1 MNELLRQ
8 EQEGAYEVSLKVD
21 REKERQRQRRKERTR
36 ERLIREIPTEPQLI
50 DTNATHVV
58 IRLPNGRRLE
68 RRFLKTESMRSLYDF
83 VFCNNDSPLN
93 FIIRTN
99 IPTRDLSGHSPQ
111 LEDFLVDDNW
121 TTLEESGVGHKEML
135 YIKELYN

>member
-1 MNELLRQ
+1 MQRLLQ
-8 EQEGAYEVSLKVD
+8 L
-21 REKERQRQRRKERTR
+21 KERM
-36 ERLIREIPTEPQLI
+36 IREIPTEPQLN
-50 DTNATHVV
+50 DTNATHAV
-58 IRLPNGRRLE
+58 IKLPNGRRLE

-99 IPTRDLSGHSPQ
+99 FSTRDLPGRSPQ
-111 LEDFLVDDNW
+111 LEDFIVDDKGITRVDHNTQW

-135 YIKELYN
+135 YIKELDN